1 MSEPHR
7 NNLSRAPYFLDSS
20 ALEDDFMYILKCPL
34 LPKGNITH
42 ATWPIFYVGLSQR
55 SLQIWWMPVYLF
67 LSIVIAGADRQNYV
81 HSPKGKCLRETQ
93 TNHVYYMIDMTQR
106 YLPSCAALWEWV
118 GITTLILEIK
128 LTGERF
134 RWSSSPCDSEPSIH
148 VPSIVL
154 SQYAEVESSVT
165 S

>member
-1 MSEPHR
+1 
-7 NNLSRAPYFLDSS
+7 
-20 ALEDDFMYILKCPL
+20 MYILKCPL

-106 YLPSCAALWEWV
+106 YLLSCAAL
-118 GITTLILEIK
+118 
-128 LTGERF
+128 
-134 RWSSSPCDSEPSIH
+134 
-148 VPSIVL
+148 
-154 SQYAEVESSVT
+154 
-165 S
+165 